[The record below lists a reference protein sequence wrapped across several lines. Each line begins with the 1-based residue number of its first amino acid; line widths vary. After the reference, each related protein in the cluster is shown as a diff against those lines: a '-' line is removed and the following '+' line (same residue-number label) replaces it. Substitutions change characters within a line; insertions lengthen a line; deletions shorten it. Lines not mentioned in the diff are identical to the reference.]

1 MNIISIMRIKKKEQP
16 KYLCKLCETYC
27 ISISNMD
34 IHLATNRHKRNEEL
48 FKKNEPIRLKNKL
61 TNEFVIHL

>member
-1 MNIISIMRIKKKEQP
+1 MRIRKKPELKF
-16 KYLCKLCETYC
+16 LCILCETYC

-34 IHLATNRHKRNEEL
+34 IHLATNRHKYNEEL
-48 FKKNEPIRLKNKL
+48 FKKNEPLRLKNKL